1 VANAWLLSLRSV
13 RRAFGLAAVV
23 NFETRAFSLLRAAT
37 LSPVAV
43 GEFCGRGWAMT
54 LLSDDAVE
62 TLVSDDA
69 AGSAG
74 PGFGSATVFTT
85 GAVGAGALVVD

>member
-1 VANAWLLSLRSV
+1 MANAWLLSLRSV

-37 LSPVAV
+37 LSPVAA
-43 GEFCGRGWAMT
+43 GEFCGRGWAIT